1 MDFAPIWW
9 TLWFLPEPARI
20 WLMRNVPCELGGY
33 CNY

>member
-9 TLWFLPEPARI
+9 TLWFLPESTRI

-33 CNY
+33 CYY